1 MDKARRTRVSSLLLP
16 TYQRL
21 LLLNLEKTQMPLIN
35 RTILMSDAQHFS
47 AEQAINPYY
56 DDQNVDLQKA
66 IAEHQAIQQALS
78 SAGISITS
86 VPSPTDSQDGVYT
99 ANWALVRGNKAIL
112 SRLPEVRRAEEAY
125 AKQVLEQLGKEV
137 IEVPNGL
144 KFSGQGDAL
153 ACGNYLFC
161 GQGYRSDLAAQEFAA
176 TELGYERIQL
186 QTIPELDSNGNP
198 MNNAVSGWADSFF
211 YDIDLALSIIKA
223 PEGDRKGL
231 IAYCPEAFTPESQE
245 ILAKFD
251 GVDKI
256 QVSFDEAV
264 KAFASNLIS
273 TGETVVMSAHAP
285 LLKASLESHGLK
297 VLTPEVA
304 ELAKGGGY
312 IRCTTLTID

>member
-1 MDKARRTRVSSLLLP
+1 MS
-16 TYQRL
+16 
-21 LLLNLEKTQMPLIN
+21 LIN
-35 RTILMSDAQHFS
+35 RTVVMSDAQHFS

-56 DDQNVDLQKA
+56 DDQNVDLARAVSEHSA
-66 IAEHQAIQQALS
+66 ITQALS
-78 SAGISITS
+78 SAGITIATA
-86 VPSPTDSQDGVYT
+86 PSPVDSQDGVYT
-99 ANWALVRGNKAIL
+99 ANWALVRGDVAIL
-112 SRLPEVRRAEEAY
+112 ARLPEVRKTEEAY
-125 AKQVLEQLGKEV
+125 AKEVLEQLGKKV

-161 GQGYRSDLAAQEFAA
+161 GQGYRSDEEAQAFVAEK
-176 TELGYERIQL
+176 LGYERIQL
-186 QTIPELDSNGNP
+186 QTIPELDDAGNP

-223 PEGDRKGL
+223 PNGDQKGL
-231 IAYCPEAFTPESQE
+231 IAYCPAAFMPESQH
-245 ILAKFD
+245 ILADFD

-256 QVSFDEAV
+256 EVSLEEAV
-264 KAFASNLIS
+264 KAFACNLVS
-273 TGETVVMSAHAP
+273 TGETVIMSAHAP
-285 LLKASLESHGLK
+285 KLKAALESRGLT